1 MNRVVSVKILRL
13 TLGLFFI
20 ILGIIGVVPQLQE
33 SVFTL
38 NDNYYLEIIFGA
50 VDLVCGLIL
59 IVGLLAFARKKAIA
73 TASIVV
79 FLFWIV
85 RIILTKFVWGLTIGA
100 GGIHF
105 RPVFSVW
112 ILILAVELV
121 IAAALYV
128 VYQAYE

>member
-1 MNRVVSVKILRL
+1 MNRIVSVKILRL

-20 ILGIIGVVPQLQE
+20 VLGIIGVVPQLQE

-50 VDLVCGLIL
+50 VDLVCGIIL
-59 IVGLLAFARKKAIA
+59 IVGLLTFARKKAIA

-79 FLFWIV
+79 FFFWLL
-85 RIILTKFVWGLTIGA
+85 RIILTKFVWGLTIGNS
-100 GGIHF
+100 GIYF
-105 RPVFSVW
+105 KPFFSVW
-112 ILILAVELV
+112 LLILAVELV

-128 VYQAYE
+128 VYQASD